1 MRTLFYFILS
11 LKSEL
16 FHMLSLITMNNF
28 YLDNVYEAIF
38 KPADTIEFIIK
49 SLVILLLK
57 VSSPNRKDTPVSE
70 EGGDEEDQ
78 LKRDSGNGG
87 VIYTKEELAEM
98 EIQVKTGLTICA
110 FCYHNEEFA
119 KKIISLVGRINWLVY
134 KYLIDKTNRL
144 LKKAISKRD
153 AEAYFHIQ
161 RLRIHLGFQ
170 VSALYNLIYFEPN
183 TVTSSAQDARVIG
196 MQMMINIITTCNN
209 SLLRS
214 IVCDYMGRLISMDA
228 YLIEAFV
235 SINAIELL
243 AKSTVSSYY
252 PDIGELEKGN
262 AAISLAIFTNQS
274 PEARRRLFRIARKN
288 VHVMESMLY
297 YNESLHGE
305 ILSQWKHFK
314 QLENKFESKSSAT
327 FSSNF

>member
-1 MRTLFYFILS
+1 
-11 LKSEL
+11 
-16 FHMLSLITMNNF
+16 MLSAVTMNNF
-28 YLDNVYEAIF
+28 HLENVYEAIF
-38 KPADTIEFIIK
+38 KPEDTVEYIIK
-49 SLVILLLK
+49 SLMILLLK
-57 VSSPNRKDTPVSE
+57 VTNNKEEAKEEEEEEEQQNRS
-70 EGGDEEDQ
+70 
-78 LKRDSGNGG
+78 NN

-110 FCYHNEEFA
+110 FCYHNEDFV
-119 KKIISLVGRINWLVY
+119 KKIVSLVGRINWLVF

-144 LKKAISKRD
+144 LKKAIKKRNT
-153 AEAYFHIQ
+153 EAYFHIQ

-183 TVTSSAQDARVIG
+183 SVTSSDQDARVIG
-196 MQMMINIITTCNN
+196 MQMMIDIIPVCNN

-214 IVCDYMGRLISMDA
+214 IVCDYMGRLISMDI

-262 AAISLAIFTNQS
+262 AAISLALFTNQS
-274 PEARRRLFRIARKN
+274 PEARRRLFKIARKN
-288 VHVMESMLY
+288 VNVMESMFY

-314 QLENKFESKSSAT
+314 QLENKFESKSSAS
-327 FSSNF
+327 FGSNF